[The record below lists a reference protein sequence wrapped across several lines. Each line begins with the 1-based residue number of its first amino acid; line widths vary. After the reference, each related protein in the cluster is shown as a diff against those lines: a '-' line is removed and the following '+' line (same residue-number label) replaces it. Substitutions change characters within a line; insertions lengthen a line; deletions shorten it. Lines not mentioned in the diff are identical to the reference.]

1 MMQTRNPLW
10 TGNPTPPPSMGPHNL
25 SFPEYFAK
33 IQNPQQFA
41 HSMLQQNPALAAM
54 LSNTPNTN
62 PKDMAYALAQKKG
75 VPIEQINDIAK
86 QISGGNI

>member
-1 MMQTRNPLW
+1 MMQTHNPLW
-10 TGNPTPPPSMGPHNL
+10 TGNQNTTPPPSMGPHNL

-41 HSMLQQNPALAAM
+41 QSMLQQNPALASL
-54 LSNTPNTN
+54 LSQGN

-86 QISGGNI
+86 QISGGII

>member
-1 MMQTRNPLW
+1 MQTRNPLW
-10 TGNPTPPPSMGPHNL
+10 NGNPTPPPSMGPHNL

-41 HSMLQQNPALAAM
+41 QSMLQQNPALASL
-54 LSNTPNTN
+54 LSNTQKTN
-62 PKDMAYALAQKKG
+62 PRDMAYALAQKKG